1 MYIADSRICLV
12 FIMKCFTQEMF
23 IHELTKECYKLCDAK
38 AKAVEYKQL
47 AEYVQGQNKLE
58 FLHQILPKKIT
69 VREFRKIVENLPD
82 PDDSSADSSSSSST
96 SSSSEEEEVKEK
108 EKPKQVRPKKAA
120 TVKTPN
126 TSTTNEIIEI
136 DD

>member
-1 MYIADSRICLV
+1 
-12 FIMKCFTQEMF
+12 MF
-23 IHELTKECYKLCDAK
+23 IHELTKECFKLCDAK
-38 AKAVEYKQL
+38 AKNVEYKQL

-69 VREFRKIVENLPD
+69 VKEFRKIVENLPD

-96 SSSSEEEEVKEK
+96 SSSSEEEEVKVVK
-108 EKPKQVRPKKAA
+108 EKPKQVRSKKTAIA
-120 TVKTPN
+120 KAPN
-126 TSTTNEIIEI
+126 TSTTSEIIEI